1 MNLTFFIDQINL
13 LLDFLVY
20 IYLYFY
26 LSSFH
31 TVWQAETLQQRM
43 KSWKVTIT
51 LQAVVAGSVRV
62 VRARVTQR
70 APEMAAITSQA
81 KVPKAAE
88 VAVIQKAPAGNTTRA
103 AKVIETAAGLATYSM
118 FIFFIFG

>member
-1 MNLTFFIDQINL
+1 M
-13 LLDFLVY
+13 
-20 IYLYFY
+20 
-26 LSSFH
+26 
-31 TVWQAETLQQRM
+31 WQAKTLQQRM

-70 APEMAAITSQA
+70 ALEMAAITGQA
-81 KVPKAAE
+81 KVTKAAE
-88 VAVIQKAPAGNTTRA
+88 VSVIQKAPAGNATRA

-118 FIFFIFG
+118 FNFFIFG

>member
-1 MNLTFFIDQINL
+1 M
-13 LLDFLVY
+13 
-20 IYLYFY
+20 
-26 LSSFH
+26 
-31 TVWQAETLQQRM
+31 WQAKTLQQRM
-43 KSWKVTIT
+43 KSWKATIT

-81 KVPKAAE
+81 KVTKAAE
-88 VAVIQKAPAGNTTRA
+88 VAGSLVIQKAPAGNATRA

-118 FIFFIFG
+118 FNFFIFG